1 MRITS
6 AQLDA
11 INNQSWRKSSGVIV
25 VVPKKSKQ
33 YTVIPKPELSINEA
47 KLMQQMMTE
56 KVPLPEHNYRF
67 HDSRKWQFDFAWP
80 DLKLAIEAEGGT
92 YSKGRHVRHQGYA
105 DDCEKYNAALDL
117 GWRVYRYTCDQ
128 ISAGMAIDKIKELVR
143 I

>member
-11 INNQSWRKSSGVIV
+11 INNQGWRKSSGVIV

-33 YTVIPKPELSINEA
+33 STVIPKSELSINEA
-47 KLMQQMMTE
+47 KLMQQMMAE
-56 KVPLPEHNYRF
+56 KVPLPKHNYSF
-67 HDSRKWQFDFAWP
+67 HDSRRWKFDFAWP
-80 DLKLAIEAEGGT
+80 DLKLAVEAEGGT
-92 YSKGRHVRHQGYA
+92 QNEGRHVRHQGYA

-128 ISAGMAIDKIKELVR
+128 ISAGKAIDKIKELVK
-143 I
+143 